1 MPISF
6 STVANDVWNFVK
18 RPRLAHLSDTFLS
31 NPAQV
36 LWFLLLLDF
45 LLMFPLSGLLGVLG
59 VENMDHKI
67 DALKDNPLQLAALAV
82 IMAPILEEAAFRL
95 PMKFSYVRIS
105 IALGVALMVMAGQIQ
120 DEKIVGIIIGVL
132 LFSVFLYQF
141 INTQKDDQLNQKFG
155 HWWEQHFYI
164 PFWSLTIAFAVLHLS
179 NFGDFPLHFAPFLV
193 LPQFV
198 LGAILGY
205 VRTGFGFMY
214 AVLFHALH
222 NGILVGLAMMA
233 SSAEQF
239 AEPSLGRVITLFDGL
254 MAIGLL

>member
-1 MPISF
+1 MSISIA
-6 STVANDVWNFVK
+6 TVANDVWNFVK
-18 RPRLAHLSDTFLS
+18 RPKLAHLSDTFLF

-36 LWFLLLLDF
+36 LWYLLLLDL
-45 LLMFPLSGLLGVLG
+45 LLMFPLSGFLGLLG

-67 DALKDNPLQLAALAV
+67 DALKDSPMQLAALAV

-105 IALGVALMVMAGQIQ
+105 IALGVALLVIAGQIQ
-120 DEKIVGIIIGVL
+120 DEKTAGMVIGMVL
-132 LFSVFLYQF
+132 LSVFIYQF
-141 INTQKDDQLNQKFG
+141 VNNQKDNLLNEKLG
-155 HWWEQHFYI
+155 NWWEHHFYI
-164 PFWSLTIAFAVLHLS
+164 PFWLLTVAFALLHLS

-205 VRTGFGFMY
+205 VRTGFGFVY

-222 NGILVGLAMMA
+222 NGVLVGLAMMA
-233 SSAEQF
+233 SSAKDL
-239 AEPSLGRVITLFDGL
+239 AEPSLGVLQVLFQ
-254 MAIGLL
+254 